1 MRRLAT
7 LALFSSL
14 VLIVGCGSAQLGVT
28 IENHSSQ
35 PLRNVELNY
44 VSASFGI
51 SYLAPDATYQKTV
64 EPLRSGQ
71 LQMKYVDQAGKEHV
85 FVGPQI
91 EHGKDISVRCDITA
105 DGVRWSLK

>member
-1 MRRLAT
+1 MRRHLI
-7 LALFSSL
+7 LALLSTL
-14 VLIVGCGSAQLGVT
+14 VLIFGCGSAQLGVT
-28 IENHSSQ
+28 IQNHSSQ

-51 SYLAPDATYQKTV
+51 SYLAPDATYQKNV

-71 LQMKYVDQAGKEHV
+71 LQMKYVDPAGKEHV

-91 EHGKDISVRCDITA
+91 EHGKDMTVRCEITP
-105 DGVRWSLK
+105 DTVHWSLK